1 MSWVGNRTRQMQRLI
16 AIALVVCSGCRHWT
30 APFAP
35 PFETISQQEALPNPL
50 LVPIVDRELLW
61 NQLVDEIDD
70 YFRIDREQRV
80 HEIGGVLMEGRI
92 ETFPMSGST
101 IFEPWRR
108 DSTPGFEKLHSTF
121 QTIRRQASLRVVPQ
135 QTGFLV
141 EVIIRKELEDVD
153 QPERSSVGTSTARY
167 DGALIRS
174 ERGRDDR
181 PVTLGWITIGRDTSL
196 EQQILFELKGRLSN
210 IGPGKKK

>member
-1 MSWVGNRTRQMQRLI
+1 MNRVGNGTRQMQRLI
-16 AIALVVCSGCRHWT
+16 AIALIMCSGCRHWT

-35 PFETISQQEALPNPL
+35 PFETISQQEAVPNPL
-50 LVPIVDRELLW
+50 LVPIIDRELLW

-101 IFEPWRR
+101 LFEPWRR

-121 QTIRRQASLRVVPQ
+121 QTIRRQASIRVVPQ
-135 QTGFLV
+135 QAGFLV
-141 EVIIRKELEDVD
+141 EVIIRKELEDVN

-174 ERGRDDR
+174 ERGRDDA

-196 EQQILFELKGRLSN
+196 EQQILFELKGRLSD